1 MSGGRIYAAGAEPVG
16 DGEVNARNSGGDA
29 RDGPHVE
36 PSHGGCRKPADIPG
50 GGRAAGARFRALS
63 SRAQSAPGVALGRGA
78 RPLRH
83 GGVHRGRLADRGRV
97 PPARGRRRGPD
108 RLGLGVRLSLLSRAR
123 QAPQRGARRRLLHG
137 AAAARGARRHDRPDH
152 GAARLAALARARQH
166 GRDVHRAGTS
176 RAVALEDHRVRVAP
190 RCGPTGLRPR
200 TGDGRDAGTGE
211 GG

>member
-1 MSGGRIYAAGAEPVG
+1 MSGGRIHAARAEPVA
-16 DGEVNARNSGGDA
+16 DGEDDARNSWRGC

-36 PSHGGCRKPADIPG
+36 PGHGGCRKPADIPG
-50 GGRAAGARFRALS
+50 GGRPAGARFRALS
-63 SRAQSAPGVALGRGA
+63 SRARSAPGVAVGRGA

-123 QAPQRGARRRLLHG
+123 QASQRGARRRLLHG

-152 GAARLAALARARQH
+152 GAARQAALARARQH
-166 GRDVHRAGTS
+166 GRDVHRAGAS
-176 RAVALEDHRVRVAP
+176 RAVAVEDDRVRVAP

-200 TGDGRDAGTGE
+200 TGDGRDARAGE
-211 GG
+211 GR